1 MGAAQA
7 PDWAVEGRDWPDRE
21 ASRFVEA
28 GGLRWHVQVQ
38 GRGPVLLLLHGTG
51 AATHSWR
58 ELAPRLAAHYTVV
71 APDLPGHGFSA
82 SLPREQSTL
91 PGFAAALQ
99 ALMQALD
106 REPAFVAGH
115 SAGAAIAAQLAL
127 LPGSRVQR
135 QAWINPALQPF
146 DGWSGLVFA
155 PLARW
160 MAQRPQVARL
170 AAWRGGDERAVRRLI
185 DGTGSRLDARGVELY
200 RRLLACP
207 GHVAGALAMMAG
219 WDLAPL
225 AAALPRLRTPVLL
238 IVGAGDRTVPPAQ
251 ADAARARLP
260 GTLPVELQRLPGLG
274 HLAHEEAPAQ
284 VAERLT
290 RWFVSA

>member
-1 MGAAQA
+1 MNPAA
-7 PDWAVEGRDWPDRE
+7 DWAVDGRDWPGRD
-21 ASRFVEA
+21 ASRFVDA

-58 ELAPRLAAHYTVV
+58 DLAPRLAASYTVV

-82 SLPREQSTL
+82 ALPRERCSL

-99 ALMQALD
+99 VLMQALG
-106 REPAFVAGH
+106 REPVFVAGH
-115 SAGAAIAAQLAL
+115 SAGAAIGAQMAL
-127 LPGSRVQR
+127 QPGCSVKRM
-135 QAWINPALQPF
+135 AWINPALQPF
-146 DGWSGLVFA
+146 DGWPGLVFA

-160 MAQRPQVARL
+160 MAQRPPLARL
-170 AAWRGGDERAVRRLI
+170 AAWRAGDARAVQRLI
-185 DGTGSRLDARGVELY
+185 DGTGSTIDARGVELY
-200 RRLLACP
+200 RRLLARP

-225 AAALPRLRTPVLL
+225 VLALPRLATPVLL
-238 IVGAGDRTVPPAQ
+238 IVGSGDRTVPPAQ

-260 GTLPVELQRLPGLG
+260 ATLPVELQRLPGLG

-284 VAERLT
+284 VAEWLE